1 MREPRN
7 ASPST
12 PVIPGRRAFLA
23 GLLGESPSDADCRLP
38 RIPAERIALLRDI
51 VLRWEHR
58 LPEGAV
64 PELRASDACAGH
76 GVCATVCPTGALRG
90 FEAPGVRG
98 LDFDAAACFA
108 CGACVVVCP
117 EEALRLEARSPA
129 AAPAGVER
137 LTQHRLRICV
147 RCDDEFTAHGEDELC
162 PACRKGAALFTAL
175 FANRL
180 TARSEET

>member
-1 MREPRN
+1 MPG
-7 ASPST
+7 
-12 PVIPGRRAFLA
+12 IPGRRAFLA
-23 GLLGESPSDADCRLP
+23 GLLGESRSDADCRAP

-51 VLRWEHR
+51 ALRWEHR

-98 LDFDAAACFA
+98 LEFDAAACFA

-117 EEALRLEARSPA
+117 EKALRLEARD

-137 LTQHRLRICV
+137 LTRHTLRTCV
-147 RCDDEFTAHGEDELC
+147 RCDDEFTASGADELC
-162 PACRKGAALFTAL
+162 PACSKNVVLFTAL
-175 FANRL
+175 FADRL